1 MSVDRT
7 TATIPADRRSVGWGL
22 VVGAAVVA
30 VAVVIWQITVIPHG
44 NPFYGLFHNMTDL
57 KVYRAGAGT
66 VLHESSLYQH
76 AVWAHLEFT
85 YPPFAAVVFVPFAV
99 MPLSAAKV
107 VWWVGIYLAL
117 VAVVILGFRSLG
129 YRADRRLWLFAL
141 CAGVAVTA
149 LEPVR
154 TTIWL
159 GQINIFL
166 MLIVLADLVFCD
178 LRRPRSWLRG
188 AGVGIA
194 AGLKLT
200 PAFMVVYLLA
210 VRRFRAAAVAVV
222 AFVATVVVGFIV
234 IPGDSRDYWGDYVGG
249 ASRVGRVDSPANQSI
264 NGFISQLLAYFD
276 ISRFRQPYPDGG
288 TVYEAPAWLWMPI
301 AVIAAVLGL
310 WAAVVAYRRQWRL
323 LSVTIA
329 AMTGAAVSPFSWGH
343 HWVWFVPLL
352 VVAVEAAYRGTRAHR
367 GRWWWWL
374 GPVGIVVCSFAW
386 SYNWWNSGPYRA
398 SDHAIAIGVFMMPR
412 WADVHWY
419 DSLAVVVYSGA
430 YPAVLLGTIIVTLV
444 VAHRGASGRVGAES
458 GEAPKPD
465 ATDDPGRYP
474 GDPTATQ
481 EDSRQ
486 CGPGNDSGS
495 GRANA
500 ATSSGAILG

>member
-1 MSVDRT
+1 MSVNRT
-7 TATIPADRRSVGWGL
+7 TSTDRGNRRSIGWGL
-22 VVGAAVVA
+22 VVSGAVVA
-30 VAVVIWQITVIPHG
+30 VAVVIWQVTVIPHS

-57 KVYRAGAGT
+57 KVYRAGADT
-66 VLHESSLYQH
+66 VVHETSLYQH
-76 AVWAHLEFT
+76 PVWSRLEFT
-85 YPPFAAVVFVPFAV
+85 YPPFAAVVFVPFALMSLPV
-99 MPLSAAKV
+99 AKI
-107 VWWVGIYLAL
+107 VWWAAIYLAL

-141 CAGVAVTA
+141 VAAVSVTA

-178 LRRPRSWLRG
+178 LRKPRSKLRG

-210 VRRFRAAAVAVV
+210 VRRFRAAVV
-222 AFVATVVVGFIV
+222 AGAAFLATVVVGFIV
-234 IPGDSRDYWGDYVGG
+234 IPGDALDYWTDYVGG
-249 ASRVGRVDSPANQSI
+249 ASRVGRVDSPANQSV
-264 NGFISQLLAYFD
+264 NGFLSQLLAYFD
-276 ISRFRQPYPDGG
+276 ISRFRHAYPDGG
-288 TVYEAPAWLWMPI
+288 TVYEAPPWLWIPI
-301 AVIAAVLGL
+301 ALIAAVLGL
-310 WAAVVAYRRQWRL
+310 WAAVVAYRRGWRL

-329 AMTGAAVSPFSWGH
+329 AMTGATVSPFSWGH

-352 VVAVEAAYRGTRAHR
+352 VVAVEAAYRGTRDGR

-374 GPVGIVVCSFAW
+374 GPVGIAVCSFAW
-386 SYNWWNSGPYRA
+386 SYNWWDSGPYHG

-419 DSLAVVVYSGA
+419 DSLAVVAYSGA

-444 VAHRGASGRVGAES
+444 VAHRGAPGCVGTGS
-458 GEAPKPD
+458 GEGPNPD
-465 ATDDPGRYP
+465 ITDDPGRYP
-474 GDPTATQ
+474 GVPTT
-481 EDSRQ
+481 
-486 CGPGNDSGS
+486 
-495 GRANA
+495 
-500 ATSSGAILG
+500 T